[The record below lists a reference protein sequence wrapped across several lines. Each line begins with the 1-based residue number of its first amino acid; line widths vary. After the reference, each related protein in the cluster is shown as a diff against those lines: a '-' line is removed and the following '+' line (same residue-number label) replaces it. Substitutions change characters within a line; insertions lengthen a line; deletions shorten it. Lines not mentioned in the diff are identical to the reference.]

1 MSKKVQVPTG
11 RLGETT
17 QWLGVIALPT
27 SSIGTG
33 YYGNFY
39 DTTTQTIASTTT
51 AYAVAIGN
59 TMASSG
65 VSISAGTK
73 IAFTNAGTYNIQFS
87 IQFTSSDASIHDA
100 NVWLRKNGVDVA
112 YSNGQVSIPN
122 KHGAVNGN
130 LIAAW
135 NIMLAISAG
144 DYLELMWSSSSTN
157 VSITT
162 IAAGSSPTTPI
173 SPGVILTVAQLVAG
187 GGGGGGGVTTFTGL
201 SDVPSSYT
209 GQAGNLV
216 RVNAGATG
224 LEFFTGTTGTVTSV
238 AATVPSGLLTVTGT
252 PITSSGTLALN
263 LATQSANKVLAGP
276 TSGSAAAPT
285 FRAMVAADLPPYVMS
300 HLRRRAASHPA
311 RGGTGRTVVGATG
324 GTPTGTVG
332 NTADSAT
339 GSFQPWTS
347 AGTSGSIA
355 GGTILASGATGSDL
369 RLDNLPIAVYRFQ
382 TDSSIAN
389 VRYLIGL
396 TNGSLGTSDTP
407 NTAQVI
413 LLRYSTSASDAGWVV
428 YSADGTNG
436 TTSASVGSIAVST
449 AYTLMFRAVSS
460 SSVEVWLGTTEAN
473 LALVATVTSTLPA
486 ATTSLFSI
494 LQVTTL
500 AAAARIMYFGHYDQ
514 SSI

>member
-59 TMASSG
+59 TTASSG

-73 IAFTNAGTYNIQFS
+73 ITFTNAGTYNIQFS
-87 IQFTSSDASIHDA
+87 IQFTSADSSIHDA

-135 NIMLAISAG
+135 NIMMALSAG

-201 SDVPSSYT
+201 SDVPSSYS

-224 LEFFTGTTGTVTSV
+224 LEFFTASSGGGNATTAIVDFGTDAGEYSTTTV
-238 AATVPSGLLTVTGT
+238 VTG
-252 PITSSGTLALN
+252 
-263 LATQSANKVLAGP
+263 
-276 TSGSAAAPT
+276 
-285 FRAMVAADLPPYVMS
+285 
-300 HLRRRAASHPA
+300 
-311 RGGTGRTVVGATG
+311 
-324 GTPTGTVG
+324 
-332 NTADSAT
+332 
-339 GSFQPWTS
+339 
-347 AGTSGSIA
+347 
-355 GGTILASGATGSDL
+355 
-369 RLDNLPIAVYRFQ
+369 Q
-382 TDSSIAN
+382 T
-389 VRYLIGL
+389 
-396 TNGSLGTSDTP
+396 
-407 NTAQVI
+407 
-413 LLRYSTSASDAGWVV
+413 WV
-428 YSADGTNG
+428 T
-436 TTSASVGSIAVST
+436 
-449 AYTLMFRAVSS
+449 SS
-460 SSVEVWLGTTEAN
+460 SSIIATAVDYAGNNSAEDAAVDGLTISVGDIVVGTGF
-473 LALVATVTSTLPA
+473 TLYASSP
-486 ATTSLFSI
+486 
-494 LQVTTL
+494 
-500 AAAARIMYFGHYDQ
+500 FGSVGQ
-514 SSI
+514 FKIACVGV